1 MVIETKI
8 KIDNFTFFLY
18 KKKEEQKTLDQI
30 SAIAEFNVYD
40 NTPREYKK
48 TFKSK
53 EIVTFAGM
61 YYRNILALED
71 IFDFIALNEAIK
83 GFAGNRYTS
92 SKKYK
97 ITDYITANMID
108 SKGLKILKLT
118 INDQELLLD
127 KLECSILSAKFSKII
142 QKCDLWLG

>member
-1 MVIETKI
+1 MIIETKI
-8 KIDNFTFFLY
+8 KIDDFTFFLY
-18 KKKEEQKTLDQI
+18 KKKVEQKTLDQI

-40 NTPREYKK
+40 NSPKK
-48 TFKSK
+48 HKRAYKSK
-53 EIVTFAGM
+53 EITTFGGM
-61 YYRNILALED
+61 FYLGILILKD

-108 SKGLKILKLT
+108 SKGLKMLKLT
-118 INDQELLLD
+118 MNDQELLLD